1 MIPMVDLQRQY
12 GELKAEIDAAVH
24 AVLDSGQF
32 VLGPQGAALE
42 EEIAAYHGVPHAVG
56 VGSGTDALLL
66 ALQACGIG
74 RGDEVITTPF
84 TFIATAE
91 VIAHAGATPVF
102 ADIRPDTFTID
113 PDRIAERITK
123 RTRAVIPVHLFGHPA
138 EMDAISAL
146 ARTHGLKV
154 IEDCAQSFG
163 ATCGGR
169 TVGAL
174 GDCGCFSFFPSK
186 NLAAYGDGGMVIT
199 RDEEVAQRIRILRN
213 HGSAVRYYHSAL
225 GYNSR
230 LDELQAAVIRVK
242 LKRIDAFTE
251 ARRRNA
257 DLYRAAITRPDL
269 VLPRELPGCR
279 HVYHQF
285 TVRAARR
292 EQLATALQD
301 QGIAS
306 AVYYPVPLHLQEVFM
321 AGGTPLGR
329 FPVTEACARDVLSL
343 PMFPELRPDEIARIG
358 DVINHA
364 A

>member
-12 GELKAEIDAAVH
+12 GELRAEIDAAVH

-32 VLGPQGAALE
+32 ILGSQLASLE
-42 EEIAAYHGVPHAVG
+42 GEIAAYHGVPHAIG

-66 ALQACGIG
+66 ALLACGIG

-102 ADIRPDTFTID
+102 ADIRPDTFAID
-113 PDRIAERITK
+113 PVTVEERITK
-123 RTRAVIPVHLFGHPA
+123 RTKAVVPVHLFGHPA
-138 EMDAISAL
+138 DMEAIGAL
-146 ARTHGLKV
+146 AEARGLRV

-163 ATCGGR
+163 ATCGGKK
-169 TVGAL
+169 TGTF
-174 GDCGCFSFFPSK
+174 GDCGCYSFFPSK

-199 RDEEVAQRIRILRN
+199 RDDELASRIRLLRN

-230 LDELQAAVIRVK
+230 LDELQAAVVRVK
-242 LKRIDAFTE
+242 LKRIDAFNE

-257 DLYRAAITRPDL
+257 DLYRAAITRDGV
-269 VLPRELPGCR
+269 VLPREMPGCR

-285 TVRAARR
+285 TLRAAGR
-292 EQLATALQD
+292 ERIAAALQE

-306 AVYYPVPLHLQEVFM
+306 AVYYPVPLHRQEVFM
-321 AGGTPLGR
+321 GKGGPPETLA
-329 FPVTEACARDVLSL
+329 VTEACTREVLSL

-358 DVINHA
+358 DVVNHA
-364 A
+364 V